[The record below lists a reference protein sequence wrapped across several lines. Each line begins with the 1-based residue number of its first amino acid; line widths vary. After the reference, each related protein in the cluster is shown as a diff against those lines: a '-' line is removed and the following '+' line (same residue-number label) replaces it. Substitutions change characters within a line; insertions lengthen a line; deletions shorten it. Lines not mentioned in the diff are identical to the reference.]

1 MLDTFTRLA
10 ARGGTPGERLRGA
23 RLALRLAFLVLAA
36 PGLPLGLLYLLTR
49 PAPLSWSVTLAL
61 AGLSLLLALLPLRL
75 ARQAAQD
82 AALPP
87 ERRALTAAF
96 HAGSAPA
103 IPFLIGCACLV
114 SWPATALLW
123 GLAALLYLFA
133 QRQLPAWS
141 LGSASPTP

>member
-10 ARGGTPGERLRGA
+10 ARTHTPEERLRSA

-49 PAPLSWSVTLAL
+49 PAPLAWSVTLAL
-61 AGLSLLLALLPLRL
+61 VGLSLGLGLLPLRL

-82 AALPP
+82 TTLPP

-96 HAGSAPA
+96 QAGSAPA
-103 IPFLIGCACLV
+103 IPFLVGCAALA
-114 SWPATALLW
+114 SWPAAALLW
-123 GLAALLYLFA
+123 ALAAFLYLFA
-133 QRQLPAWS
+133 WRQVATWTPA
-141 LGSASPTP
+141 APTPAS